1 MPVKIHIPA
10 MLRHES
16 GGAFDLSV
24 PAKTIRGALDQLE
37 RSHASLY
44 RCVCN
49 ETGALRPHMHLFINS
64 DLVMDDELDT
74 RLKPNDELFIMPAVS
89 GG

>member
-1 MPVKIHIPA
+1 VKIYIPA

-16 GGAFDLSV
+16 RGASDLSV
-24 PAKTIRGALDQLE
+24 SATTIRGALEQLE
-37 RSHASLY
+37 RSHPSLY

-49 ETGALRPHMHLFINS
+49 ETGALRRHMHLFVNS
-64 DLVMDDELDT
+64 DLVMDDGLDT